1 MDAGFAAEHGV
12 RIGGTLPVEFPGGR
26 RTELTVTALTDME
39 GGEGFGMRGGLFF
52 GIATVEEYMPG
63 GQDSALYVNAAD
75 GTGTD
80 ALRDRLESALDPYP
94 QAQVRDQ
101 ADYKDLVHDQIAV
114 LLYLVYAL
122 LGLAIVIAVLGV
134 VNTLALSV
142 VERTREIGLLRAI
155 GLARR
160 QLRRMIRLESVVI
173 AVFGAVLGLA
183 LGLVWGLCMQQVLA
197 LQGMTALAVP
207 WGTVVAVVVGSVVVG
222 IAAALLPALRAS
234 RMNVLEAIAHE

>member
-1 MDAGFAAEHGV
+1 MKVG
-12 RIGGTLPVEFPGGR
+12 
-26 RTELTVTALTDME
+26 ALTNQGS
-39 GGEGFGMRGGLFF
+39 GGGFGTQGGLFF
-52 GIATVEEYMPG
+52 AIATVEKYVPG
-63 GQDSALYVNAAD
+63 GQDSSLYVNRAPGTSAD
-75 GTGTD
+75 H
-80 ALRDRLESALDPYP
+80 LRSRLEKTLAPYP
-94 QAQVRDQ
+94 QVQVRDQ
-101 ADYKDLVHDQIAV
+101 SDYKKLVHDQIAV

-183 LGLVWGLCMQQVLA
+183 LGLVWGVCTQQVLA
-197 LQGMTALAVP
+197 LQGMKALAVP
-207 WGTVVAVVVGSVVVG
+207 WGTIVAVVIGSAVVG
-222 IAAALLPALRAS
+222 VVAALLPALRAS
-234 RMNVLEAIAHE
+234 RMNVLAAIAHE

>member
-1 MDAGFAAEHGV
+1 M
-12 RIGGTLPVEFPGGR
+12 
-26 RTELTVTALTDME
+26 
-39 GGEGFGMRGGLFF
+39 
-52 GIATVEEYMPG
+52 
-63 GQDSALYVNAAD
+63 
-75 GTGTD
+75 
-80 ALRDRLESALDPYP
+80 
-94 QAQVRDQ
+94 
-101 ADYKDLVHDQIAV
+101 

-183 LGLVWGLCMQQVLA
+183 LGLVWGVCVQQVLA
-197 LQGMTALAVP
+197 LQGMKALAIP
-207 WGTVVAVVVGSVVVG
+207 WGTVVAVVVGSAVVG
-222 IAAALLPALRAS
+222 VVAALLPALRAS
-234 RMNVLEAIAHE
+234 RMNVLAAIAHE

>member
-1 MDAGFAAEHGV
+1 M
-12 RIGGTLPVEFPGGR
+12 
-26 RTELTVTALTDME
+26 
-39 GGEGFGMRGGLFF
+39 
-52 GIATVEEYMPG
+52 
-63 GQDSALYVNAAD
+63 
-75 GTGTD
+75 
-80 ALRDRLESALDPYP
+80 
-94 QAQVRDQ
+94 RDQ
-101 ADYKDLVHDQIAV
+101 ADYKKLVHDQIAV

-183 LGLVWGLCMQQVLA
+183 LGLVLGRVRPA
-197 LQGMTALAVP
+197 GA
-207 WGTVVAVVVGSVVVG
+207 G
-222 IAAALLPALRAS
+222 AAGPEGAGDPLGARSSRSSSARPSWASWRRCCRRCVRRA
-234 RMNVLEAIAHE
+234 